1 MSGTLGIRG
10 NLLGTLARAVA
21 TLPCAA
27 GRVLRSESLESSAP
41 AAVERNLRDIAR
53 INRWFGGHRTLLK
66 LLKEFVEPAD
76 HFSILDVGAASGDMG
91 KCVVKRYPNAKVISL
106 DRHPIHLKRAH
117 PPKVA
122 ADAFELP
129 FANGTIDFVICS
141 FFLHHFSDSE
151 ITDLL
156 KEMRR
161 VARRA
166 LIVLDLERHPLAYYF
181 LQFTRLL
188 FNWSDLTVHDG
199 CISVEAAFT
208 HQELVACRSEFV
220 SMLSGGGE
228 HPSTSSETGVRSW
241 SMPGCSAST
250 CGRDRVRR

>member
-1 MSGTLGIRG
+1 VSGTLGIRG
-10 NLLGTLARAVA
+10 NLVGALARAVA
-21 TLPCAA
+21 TFPCAA
-27 GRVLRSESLESSAP
+27 GRVLRSERLESSAP

-66 LLKEFVEPAD
+66 LLKELAEPAD

-91 KCVVKRYPNAKVISL
+91 KCIVKRYPNANVVSL
-106 DRHPIHLKRAH
+106 DRQPIHLKRAC

-129 FANGTIDFVICS
+129 FAEGTFDFVMCS

-151 ITDLL
+151 MIDLL

-166 LIVLDLERHPLAYYF
+166 LIVLDLERHPFAYCF
-181 LQFTRLL
+181 LPLTRLL
-188 FNWSDLTVHDG
+188 FDWSDLSVHDG
-199 CISVEAAFT
+199 CIFAEAAFT
-208 HQELVACRSEFV
+208 LQELATLGLILCPSWATTRRHFPWFR
-220 SMLSGGGE
+220 LSL
-228 HPSTSSETGVRSW
+228 VV
-241 SMPGCSAST
+241 PGQQ
-250 CGRDRVRR
+250 

>member
-1 MSGTLGIRG
+1 MLGIRSSLVG
-10 NLLGTLARAVA
+10 ALARATA
-21 TLPCAA
+21 TIPCAS
-27 GRVLRSESLESSAP
+27 GRVLRSERLESSAP
-41 AAVERNLRDIAR
+41 GAVKRNLRDIAR

-66 LLKEFVEPAD
+66 LLSELVEPAD

-91 KCVVKRYPNAKVISL
+91 KSIVKRYPNAKVISL
-106 DRHPIHLKRAH
+106 DRQPIHLEEAR

-129 FANGTIDFVICS
+129 FADGTFDFVMCS

-151 ITDLL
+151 IIDLL

-166 LIVLDLERHPLAYYF
+166 LIILDLERHPFAYCF
-181 LQFTRLL
+181 LPLTRLL
-188 FNWSDLTVHDG
+188 FDWSDLSVHDG

-208 HQELVACRSEFV
+208 REELAALG
-220 SMLSGGGE
+220 LSLC
-228 HPSTSSETGVRSW
+228 PSWATTRRHFPWFRLSLVV
-241 SMPGCSAST
+241 PGQQ
-250 CGRDRVRR
+250 

>member
-1 MSGTLGIRG
+1 MSETVGIRS
-10 NLLGTLARAVA
+10 NLVGTLARAAA
-21 TLPCAA
+21 TFPCVS
-27 GRVLRSESLESSAP
+27 GRVLRSERLESSAP

-66 LLKEFVEPAD
+66 LLNEFVEPAD

-91 KCVVKRYPNAKVISL
+91 KCIVKRYPNANVVSL
-106 DRHPIHLKRAH
+106 DRQPIHLKRAR
-117 PPKVA
+117 PPKVV

-129 FANGTIDFVICS
+129 FADGTFDFVMCS

-151 ITDLL
+151 IVDLL

-166 LIVLDLERHPLAYYF
+166 LIVLDLERHPLPYYF
-181 LQFTRLL
+181 LPLTRVL
-188 FNWSDLTVHDG
+188 FDWSDLSVHDG

-208 HQELVACRSEFV
+208 REELVALG
-220 SMLSGGGE
+220 LSLC
-228 HPSTSSETGVRSW
+228 PSWATTRRHFPWFRLSLVV
-241 SMPGCSAST
+241 PGQQ
-250 CGRDRVRR
+250 